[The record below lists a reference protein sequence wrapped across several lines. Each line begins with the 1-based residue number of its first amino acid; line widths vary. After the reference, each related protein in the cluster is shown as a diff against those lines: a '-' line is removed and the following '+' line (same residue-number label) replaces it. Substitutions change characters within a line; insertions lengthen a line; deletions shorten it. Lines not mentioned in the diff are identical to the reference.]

1 MGEWGDSNMDNRL
14 EQVTNEGQNGIFQ
27 SIVEAV
33 SGTMNLPA
41 CIWALDEQRQALRI
55 KAAVGLPSRYV
66 RDAFL
71 ALDET
76 SVTGEAFNEEK
87 VTIARDVLSDP
98 RWKYKDQA
106 REMGWKSA
114 LCVPIKVHE
123 AIIGVISIYTFM
135 IRDFSDLEKRLL
147 MDYAAQIELTIEADR
162 RKKPLTVCLRQVAKS
177 SD

>member
-1 MGEWGDSNMDNRL
+1 MDNHL
-14 EQVTNEGQNGIFQ
+14 EQVTSEGQNGIFQ
-27 SIVEAV
+27 FIVEAV
-33 SGTMNLPA
+33 SRTMNSPA
-41 CIWALDEQRQALRI
+41 CIWVPDEQRQALRI

-66 RDAFL
+66 RDAIL
-71 ALDET
+71 ALDEE
-76 SVTGEAFNEEK
+76 SVTGEAFKTEE
-87 VTIARDVLSDP
+87 VTIARDILTDP
-98 RWKYKDQA
+98 RWKHKDQA

-114 LCVPIKVHE
+114 LCVPIEVHE
-123 AIIGVISIYTFM
+123 AVIGVISIYAFV